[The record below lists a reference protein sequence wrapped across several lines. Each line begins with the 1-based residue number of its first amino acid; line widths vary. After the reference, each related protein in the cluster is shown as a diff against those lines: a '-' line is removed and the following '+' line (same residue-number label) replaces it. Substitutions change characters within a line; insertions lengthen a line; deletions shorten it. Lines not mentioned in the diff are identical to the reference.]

1 MHAEGSA
8 SWHAGRCARRKSVV
22 FLRVAT
28 ASEMLT
34 SGPALPRS
42 VHLSARRTDQVPSSL
57 GFISPTFQSR
67 RKLREQSVMFARG
80 VFDSSGLRRGVPK
93 FRFRHLTYHDRT
105 KP

>member
-1 MHAEGSA
+1 MLVN
-8 SWHAGRCARRKSVV
+8 ARDANPSS
-22 FLRVAT
+22 LRVTT
-28 ASEMLT
+28 ANEMLR

-42 VHLSARRTDQVPSSL
+42 VYLSTMRTDHVPSSS